1 MPRGTHEN
9 SLNNLRRHRRPKY
22 GVPKKVHW
30 LTVTQT
36 GWSNT
41 KCLVHSMGMS
51 VSELMEELGR
61 GGVMIINPLDL
72 STVDSAPLHQVIV
85 ERNSESSLGKE
96 AQVNCHTLLEVL
108 DT

>member
-22 GVPKKVHW
+22 DVPKKVHW

-41 KCLVHSMGMS
+41 KSLVHSMGMS

-61 GGVMIINPLDL
+61 GGVMIVNPYDLDI
-72 STVDSAPLHQVIV
+72 VDSAPSHQVIV
-85 ERNSESSLGKE
+85 ERSSEGRSGEE
-96 AQVNCHTLLEVL
+96 AQADDHPSFEALNA
-108 DT
+108 